1 LERLAI
7 NVPTAM
13 PAAKPKANMP
23 ILTGDETSPH
33 SVIDDETAMTR
44 KSSAIP
50 ISVLFDFIG
59 ISPDKYL

>member
-1 LERLAI
+1 
-7 NVPTAM
+7 M